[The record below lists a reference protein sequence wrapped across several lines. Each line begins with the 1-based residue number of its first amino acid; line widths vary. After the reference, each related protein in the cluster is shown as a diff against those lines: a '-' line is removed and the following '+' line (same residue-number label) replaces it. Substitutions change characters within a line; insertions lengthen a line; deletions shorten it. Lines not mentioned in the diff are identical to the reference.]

1 MLSVAL
7 LGACD
12 DGDDPPAADEVDH
25 AAAFTALVEW
35 QAAEQEPVVDDA
47 GEEQLPVIYIV
58 AAEGGTIDVGVQAD
72 VAAATVDL
80 ATVRF
85 ADDATEAFD
94 DGVEGQPVIDDGSML
109 LVGPLPEP
117 APVVVVD
124 LLRYLAAETSE
135 ALLVE
140 ISAADGS
147 ELGTASV
154 TSVSQP

>member
-7 LGACD
+7 LGAC
-12 DGDDPPAADEVDH
+12 GDDDDPAADEVDH

-35 QAAEQEPVVDDA
+35 QAGEQEPVLDDA
-47 GEEQLPVIYIV
+47 GQEQLPVIYI
-58 AAEGGTIDVGVQAD
+58 AGAEGGTIDVGVQAD

-94 DGVEGQPVIDDGSML
+94 DGVDGQPVIDDGSML
-109 LVGPLPEP
+109 LVGALPDP
-117 APVVVVD
+117 APVVVVE
-124 LLRYLAAETSE
+124 LLRYLAADTSE
-135 ALLVE
+135 AFLVE
-140 ISAADGS
+140 ISADGRS
-147 ELGTASV
+147 TVGTASV